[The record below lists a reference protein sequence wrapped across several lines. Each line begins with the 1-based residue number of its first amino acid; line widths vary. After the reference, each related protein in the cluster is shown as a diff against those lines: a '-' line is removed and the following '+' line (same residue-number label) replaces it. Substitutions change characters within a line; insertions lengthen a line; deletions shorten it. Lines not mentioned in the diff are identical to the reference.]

1 MDHTTTH
8 PESRPANE
16 PAKKAWVTPAMQ
28 SVAVMETYNTSGGAS
43 GDGVDPQYS

>member
-1 MDHTTTH
+1 
-8 PESRPANE
+8 
-16 PAKKAWVTPAMQ
+16 MQ